1 MANDANKSTP
11 ITVNGKRLLEEEIRR
26 LLTVERPAV
35 VKAIEEAR
43 AHGDL
48 KENAE
53 YAAAK
58 ERQGF
63 IEGRIGY
70 INAVMANSQVIDPSK
85 LNFPH
90 VVFGATVDL
99 TDTSSG
105 KEVTYQLV
113 GVDEADIAKGKI
125 SINSPVA
132 RALLGKKEGDEVTL
146 TNAKGTTVYEVVGV
160 EYK

>member
-1 MANDANKSTP
+1 MANDANRPAP
-11 ITVNGKRLLEEEIRR
+11 ITVNGKRLLEEELKR
-26 LLTVERPAV
+26 LLTVERPSV
-35 VKAIEEAR
+35 VRAIEEAR

-70 INAVMANSQVIDPSK
+70 INAVIANSQVIDPSK
-85 LNFPH
+85 LSFSH
-90 VVFGATVDL
+90 VVFGAKVDL
-99 TDTSSG
+99 TDTDSG
-105 KEVTYQLV
+105 KEVSYQLV